1 MTTLTLSQPGS
12 SDFPALFTAIG
23 SDGQKYFYATKEYID
38 RGFVDDGKQTYPLFA
53 LRNPNVFDTASFIKL
68 PSTEGLGE
76 KAKKVY
82 SNPTEGYLWKQSD
95 FLKATNGAIPQPTYQ
110 ITADRPAI
118 QGMVDFQGQP
128 TYATGATPNNDA
140 SFISADE
147 NIINYRVA
155 RQSSGGNF
163 LSNFVNNLVGGD
175 IGKAFASI
183 DPSRAISRELTN
195 LYQPVEKTISKELA
209 QLDKDLSLS
218 ENAPLL
224 AAIAVSV
231 AMPGVGSA
239 IGQQMIAAGLLP
251 AATSAAVAT
260 AIGTGVANAALQVA
274 QGKSAEDALKGA
286 VVGGVAG
293 FAGGQ
298 VGDYLVADPGAVKN
312 FVSSTAAN
320 MVAGKDPET
329 AAKTALVQ
337 TGIQGTA
344 DLISTAQAEKYL
356 EKLPIPDYLN
366 VTTPPTSADTIA
378 IYPETNPNL
387 VNETI
392 SDITTLPAGT
402 VEGIN
407 ATLPTTLVGDT
418 PIDYSLTPAAKSVT
432 VDDVVKNIVLENLD
446 TSLQTGTLTAD
457 QIDTA
462 LNTLT
467 GGYTL
472 GGTTEGIKATM
483 PDTVVT
489 GTEPVDY
496 TLNTITGGEGL
507 TLPTSPNL
515 ESMGGGQGL
524 TADVVGGV
532 LSEEGLTRTGDVILG
547 DPNSFINTTLPLSTD
562 TIDTST
568 KTDESTD
575 TPLTKEQVEAM
586 IKLALTLAAAD
597 QAAKVITDATSSGD
611 EQTQTGFPYIPSDIS
626 GWARPEYTQTWQ
638 APLDLNSLFTT
649 DNLLGG
655 TQWAGLQGNQF
666 ANIPQVSMSDFISS
680 IQNGKV

>member
-53 LRNPNVFDTASFIKL
+53 LRNPNVFDTASLVKL

-95 FLKATNGAIPQPTYQ
+95 FLKATGGAIPQPTYQ

-118 QGMVDFQGQP
+118 QGMVMYEGQP
-128 TYATGATPNNDA
+128 TYAVGATSNSDA
-140 SFISADE
+140 SFILPNE
-147 NIINYRVA
+147 NLTGYKTTIT
-155 RQSSGGNF
+155 QSGGNF

-183 DPSRAISRELTN
+183 DPSAAISRAATN
-195 LYQPVEKTISKELA
+195 LFQPVEQTVSKELA

-218 ENAPLL
+218 ENTPAL
-224 AAIAVSV
+224 AAIALSV
-231 AMPGVGSA
+231 AAPGVGSA

-251 AATSAAVAT
+251 AATSAAVAS

-344 DLISTAQAEKYL
+344 DVISTAQAEKYI
-356 EKLPIPDYLN
+356 ENLPIPDYLSAGPA
-366 VTTPPTSADTIA
+366 TTSADVMATF
-378 IYPETNPNL
+378 PETNPANF
-387 VNETI
+387 VGPPT
-392 SDITTLPAGT
+392 DIDTTLLDLSTAAPTTQTYTYEDGSTLTVDETGGVVGYTDATETPYKGT
-402 VEGIN
+402 V
-407 ATLPTTLVGDT
+407 DT
-418 PIDYSLTPAAKSVT
+418 PDS
-432 VDDVVKNIVLENLD
+432 
-446 TSLQTGTLTAD
+446 
-457 QIDTA
+457 
-462 LNTLT
+462 
-467 GGYTL
+467 
-472 GGTTEGIKATM
+472 
-483 PDTVVT
+483 
-489 GTEPVDY
+489 
-496 TLNTITGGEGL
+496 
-507 TLPTSPNL
+507 
-515 ESMGGGQGL
+515 
-524 TADVVGGV
+524 
-532 LSEEGLTRTGDVILG
+532 
-547 DPNSFINTTLPLSTD
+547 
-562 TIDTST
+562 
-568 KTDESTD
+568 
-575 TPLTKEQVEAM
+575 PLTKAQIEGM
-586 IKLALTLAAAD
+586 IKLGLTVAGASAAANAV
-597 QAAKVITDATSSGD
+597 QDAISSGGD
-611 EQTQTGFPYIPSDIS
+611 TTTQTGFPFTPSDIS

-649 DNLLGG
+649 DNLLSG

>member
-1 MTTLTLSQPGS
+1 MAARAFRVYDPNTGLPKAQYWPNGERIVFN
-12 SDFPALFTAIG
+12 DA
-23 SDGQKYFYATKEYID
+23 
-38 RGFVDDGKQTYPLFA
+38 GFAF
-53 LRNPNVFDTASFIKL
+53 NPSI
-68 PSTEGLGE
+68 PSAGGGGGILGE
-76 KAKKVY
+76 IAKLD
-82 SNPTEGYLWKQSD
+82 PT
-95 FLKATNGAIPQPTYQ
+95 T
-110 ITADRPAI
+110 
-118 QGMVDFQGQP
+118 
-128 TYATGATPNNDA
+128 
-140 SFISADE
+140 
-147 NIINYRVA
+147 
-155 RQSSGGNF
+155 
-163 LSNFVNNLVGGD
+163 
-175 IGKAFASI
+175 
-183 DPSRAISRELTN
+183 AISRELTN

-239 IGQQMIAAGLLP
+239 IGQQMIAAGLIP
-251 AATSAAVAT
+251 ATTPLAVAS
-260 AIGTGVANAALQVA
+260 AIGSGVANAALQVA

-344 DLISTAQAEKYL
+344 ESISTAQAEKYL
-356 EKLPIPDYLN
+356 EKLPTPDYLN
-366 VTTPPTSADTIA
+366 AGTAPTSADVIA
-378 IYPETNPNL
+378 VYPETNPNL
-387 VNETI
+387 VET
-392 SDITTLPAGT
+392 P
-402 VEGIN
+402 
-407 ATLPTTLVGDT
+407 
-418 PIDYSLTPAAKSVT
+418 LT
-432 VDDVVKNIVLENLD
+432 N
-446 TSLQTGTLTAD
+446 LTAD

-472 GGTTEGIKATM
+472 GGTTDGIKATL

-489 GTEPVDY
+489 GTEPIDY

-515 ESMGGGQGL
+515 DTMGGGQGI
-524 TADVVGGV
+524 TGNVTNAVV
-532 LSEEGLTRTGDVILG
+532 SEAGLTPTGNVSLGDVT
-547 DPNSFINTTLPLSTD
+547 SFINTGEPVTTNKTYTYDDGSTITVDKDGNIVSFTEATD
-562 TIDTST
+562 TTYTGPVEKPS
-568 KTDESTD
+568 S
-575 TPLTKEQVEAM
+575 PLTKSQIEGL
-586 IKLALTLAAAD
+586 IKLGLGIYGASQVSD
-597 QAAKVITDATSSGD
+597 VVRDAIASGD
-611 EQTQTGFPYIPSDIS
+611 EEPQGGFPFTPSDIS
-626 GWARPEYTQTWQ
+626 GWASPTYTQTFKG
-638 APLDLNSLFTT
+638 PIDLNSLFTT